1 VNSFWV
7 RGYGDPEPQTV
18 IVIGLSQQYLEQRFI
33 SCRLAGHTW
42 NQYGIKNEET
52 EDHPEIFV

>member
-1 VNSFWV
+1 MDEHF
-7 RGYGDPEPQTV
+7 D
-18 IVIGLSQQYLEQRFI
+18 

-52 EDHPEIFV
+52 EDHPGHLVCGPPKVGWPEFWKDFRYYG